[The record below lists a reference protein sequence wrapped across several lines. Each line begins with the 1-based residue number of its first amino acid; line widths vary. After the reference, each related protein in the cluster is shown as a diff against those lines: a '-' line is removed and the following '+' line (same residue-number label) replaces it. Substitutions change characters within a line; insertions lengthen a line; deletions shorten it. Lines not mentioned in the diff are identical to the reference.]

1 MFTINDL
8 RRYCDEKR
16 LNKIEK
22 GFRNEEVYGYTY
34 DDTDYPTITIT
45 GDVYD
50 IKNEFLSE
58 VIHIVID
65 Y

>member
-22 GFRNEEVYGYTY
+22 GL
-34 DDTDYPTITIT
+34 DDPET
-45 GDVYD
+45 
-50 IKNEFLSE
+50 KNA
-58 VIHIVID
+58 